1 MKRINFFMICA
12 LISVYT
18 LAQNE
23 WADIWCN
30 QWNILEYN
38 VSGMGIPEGRRRLQ
52 ERGGPPVA
60 RRGGRHRHQSAI
72 LHVP

>member
-38 VSGMGIPEGRRRLQ
+38 VSGMGASTICTTMLKGIEDCLFPSR
-52 ERGGPPVA
+52 V
-60 RRGGRHRHQSAI
+60 I
-72 LHVP
+72 